1 VTEAQKVGAIPMDGT
16 ATETRVALKIVFP
29 EIMEPIEGEFLL
41 YGVEWSNSD
50 VGNGTHSVRGY
61 AIRVV
66 CANGMTRDNLLKQVH
81 IGGRL
86 GDDVAFSDRTYK
98 LDSKASVSALRD
110 VVKGVLG
117 PAGRDAITESIRA
130 ANTKDFTA
138 AQLANVVRTQSKATV
153 KAVVDAFTGP
163 DVVNLPAGDT
173 AWRGS
178 NAISWIAR
186 NTQDAEQRLDLE
198 RLAGS
203 LA

>member
-1 VTEAQKVGAIPMDGT
+1 
-16 ATETRVALKIVFP
+16 
-29 EIMEPIEGEFLL
+29 ME
-41 YGVEWSNSD
+41 
-50 VGNGTHSVRGY
+50 
-61 AIRVV
+61 
-66 CANGMTRDNLLKQVH
+66 
-81 IGGRL
+81 
-86 GDDVAFSDRTYK
+86 
-98 LDSKASVSALRD
+98 
-110 VVKGVLG
+110 
-117 PAGRDAITESIRA
+117 
-130 ANTKDFTA
+130 
-138 AQLANVVRTQSKATV
+138 LANVVRTQSKATV